1 MHPGVGEGRENK
13 VKVIAASLKEKN
25 FYLLLQMHTQF
36 LAEYPGRK
44 CKLGNM
50 AEIAAQHFEVPE
62 ILFILI
68 YSFSVSHASSV
79 REET

>member
-50 AEIAAQHFEVPE
+50 AEIAA
-62 ILFILI
+62 
-68 YSFSVSHASSV
+68 
-79 REET
+79 